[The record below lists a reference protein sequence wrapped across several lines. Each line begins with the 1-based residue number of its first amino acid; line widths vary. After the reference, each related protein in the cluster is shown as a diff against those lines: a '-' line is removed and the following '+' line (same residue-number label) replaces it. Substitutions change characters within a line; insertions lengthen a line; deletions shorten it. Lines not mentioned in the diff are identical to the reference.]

1 MQRRTLIA
9 TGAALAAGAFGPR
22 QSRAA
27 DAPVKLRI
35 AEAARSYFYTPMY
48 AAIGKG
54 FAKAQGLDVEVTTAN
69 GGDRVGALVLAG
81 GTDVGL
87 AGPEV
92 PIYIVNGESPDKPAI
107 FCALTGTDGFFLASH
122 TKLDK
127 FEWSMLNGKKIIGY
141 RPGSTPQLYL
151 EYVLK
156 LKGVDPAT
164 IKSVITNIAPAARV
178 GAFLSGAADFG
189 TFLDPDLSTLE
200 KAGQATMVASIGAQV
215 GRADYTAF
223 FANRS
228 WLAKNADTAQRWTNA
243 IDAAQDYV
251 KTASPAEIAAATAQF
266 FPGIAVADTVTAIDR
281 IRNSGAPIWAGSPL
295 VNEAG
300 LAKLEE
306 IMESG
311 GTLTKDKAPSYAA
324 LVDRHFADAA
334 MAKAGK

>member
-1 MQRRTLIA
+1 MQRRTLLA
-9 TGAALAAGAFGPR
+9 TGAALTAASMLPPQA
-22 QSRAA
+22 RAA
-27 DAPVKLRI
+27 DAPIKLRI

-48 AAIGKG
+48 VAIGKG
-54 FAKAQGLDVEVTTAN
+54 FAKAQGLDVEVTTTA
-69 GGDRVGALVLAG
+69 GGDRVGALVLSG

-107 FCALTGTDGFFLASH
+107 FFLAAH
-122 TKLDK
+122 KKIDK

-156 LKGVDPAT
+156 MKGVDAST
-164 IKSVITNIAPAARV
+164 IQSVITNIAPAARV
-178 GAFLSGAADFG
+178 GAFISGAADFA

-200 KAGQATMVASIGAQV
+200 KAGQAAMVASIGAQV

-223 FANRS
+223 FAMRS

-243 IDAAQDYV
+243 MTAAQDFV
-251 KTASPAEIAAATAQF
+251 KTASPADIAAATAQF
-266 FPGIAVADTVTAIDR
+266 FPGIATADTVTAIER
-281 IRNSGAPIWAGSPL
+281 IRNSGAPIWASSPL
-295 VNEAG
+295 VDEAG

-306 IMESG
+306 IMVSG
-311 GTLTKDKAPSYAA
+311 GTLFKGKAPAYAA
-324 LVDRHFADAA
+324 LVERQFADAA
-334 MAKAGK
+334 IAKAGK

>member
-1 MQRRTLIA
+1 MQRRTLMA
-9 TGAALAAGAFGPR
+9 AGAALATASLLPQR
-22 QSRAA
+22 SRAA

-48 AAIGKG
+48 VAIGKG
-54 FAKAQGLDVEVTTAN
+54 FAKAQGLEVEVTTTA

-107 FCALTGTDGFFLASH
+107 FCAVTGTDGFFLAAH
-122 TKLDK
+122 AKTDK
-127 FEWSMLNGKKIIGY
+127 FDWSMLNGKKIIGY

-156 LKGVDPAT
+156 QKGVEAT
-164 IKSVITNIAPAARV
+164 IITNIAPAARV
-178 GAFLSGAADFG
+178 GAFMSGAADFG

-223 FANRS
+223 FAMRS
-228 WLAKNADTAQRWTNA
+228 WLAKNADIAQRWTNA
-243 IDAAQDYV
+243 MTAAQDYI
-251 KTASPAEIAAATAQF
+251 KTASPADIAAATAQF
-266 FPGIAVADTVTAIDR
+266 FPGIATADTVTAIER

-306 IMESG
+306 IMVSG
-311 GTLTKDKAPSYAA
+311 GTLVKGKAPAYAA
-324 LVDRHFADAA
+324 LVERQYADAA
-334 MAKAGK
+334 IAKAGK